1 MLSNLFLG
9 DCGRLFFLVQP
20 LLLSLPPARRVPHVA
35 SHARRGKLMIGSKM
49 CHALLDKI
57 KYDL

>member
-1 MLSNLFLG
+1 MSLFVAKLNLEKKISIVLLLS
-9 DCGRLFFLVQP
+9 V
-20 LLLSLPPARRVPHVA
+20 LSLPPY
-35 SHARRGKLMIGSKM
+35 RGKLMIGSKM